1 MPQSLRNTQIDTMKG
16 FAILLVLL
24 GHRFM
29 TNTVEGVQHPM
40 TIIIYSFHMA
50 FFFFISGYVNEYTGQ
65 FSKKSSYTYLL
76 DKLRTILM
84 PFFVWSLIC
93 YITDGGSSIENFFTR
108 LNFYPERGYW
118 FLPIIFAFFTISL
131 IFNRLNI
138 KSGGVIFIIL
148 LLIVMGLYFKHVYP
162 IWYASYFLAFVLGEY
177 MAKKNYAEYL
187 TRKSIYGISTILLIL
202 CWCVYPLDATSIGKL
217 INLCMMFLIAFT
229 SCITIFNFFKV
240 AKLPCFVEKYFCEI
254 GKYTLVLYLVPIL
267 ILPPRT
273 YTVDSQLTFT
283 TVNLVIIAVAVLHS
297 IISYVIG
304 RIVYEIP
311 YLRFILFGKK

>member
-1 MPQSLRNTQIDTMKG
+1 MSQNLRNAHIDIMKG

-65 FSKKSSYTYLL
+65 LSKKRSCAYLL
-76 DKLRTILM
+76 DKLRTIFL
-84 PFFVWSLIC
+84 PFLVWTLIC
-93 YITDGGSSIENFFTR
+93 YIADGGSSIDNFFAR
-108 LNFYPERGYW
+108 LNFYPAHGYW
-118 FLPIIFAFFTISL
+118 FLPVLFVYFVISL
-131 IFNRLNI
+131 IINRLNV
-138 KSGGVIFIIL
+138 KNGGIFIII
-148 LLIVMGLYFKHVYP
+148 LLIGIGLYFKQVYP

-177 MAKKNYAEYL
+177 MAKENYEEYL

-202 CWCVYPLDATSIGKL
+202 CWCMYPLDKGTLGKF
-217 INLCMMFLIAFT
+217 INLCMMFLIAVT

-240 AKLPCFVEKYFCEI
+240 IKLPKFVEKYLCEI

-273 YTVDSQLTFT
+273 FTVDSQLTFT
-283 TVNLVIIAVAVLHS
+283 TVNLIILAIAVLHS
-297 IISYVIG
+297 VVSYVIG